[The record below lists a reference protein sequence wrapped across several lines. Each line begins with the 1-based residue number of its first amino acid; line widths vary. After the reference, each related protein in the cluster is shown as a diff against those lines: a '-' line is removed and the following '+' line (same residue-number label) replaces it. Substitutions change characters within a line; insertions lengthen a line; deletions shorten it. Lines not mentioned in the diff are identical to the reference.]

1 MNPDKPTPVST
12 ASRILSQSR
21 FLAWFTLTLA
31 GRIVASIAFLALGG
45 FLTLVIIAVV
55 TLDRREDLSVWHT
68 VVLEEE
74 FEAGNDD
81 RSFADY
87 LAREDRLFA
96 ELETEIYSHT
106 EPAGPADVAR
116 YRKGSPAD
124 PSTYP
129 VNWNRSFEH
138 RPAEGAA
145 RCGVLLLHGM
155 SDSPYSFRSIGERLH
170 AEGAHVL
177 GLRLPG
183 HGTAPSGL
191 LEVTWKDFD
200 AAVRIAVKHLR
211 EQLPDRPVYIAGYSN
226 GGALA
231 VHYALETLEDET
243 LPRVDG
249 LILLSPAIGVS
260 PMAGLAVWQARLGH
274 WLGLEKLA
282 WNSISPEYDPF
293 RYNSFAVNAGD
304 QVYRITAEIGKHLK
318 RLGPTGKLERFP
330 PVLAFQSAVDATV
343 STPMLIEGLFS
354 RLPGDRHELV
364 LFDVNRSGRIDNFL
378 AHDPGTDLR
387 ELVLASQKP
396 FNLTVLANRAPDS
409 LALEERRYSLRDSS
423 VEIVDPGLSWP
434 TGLYSLSHVAL
445 PFPPE
450 DPLYGN
456 GRSPDD
462 AGAEFQIGN
471 IALRGERGFLQIS
484 ATDQLRL
491 RWNPFHP
498 WLAQR
503 VVEFVNRK

>member
-1 MNPDKPTPVST
+1 MEPDKPTPASA
-12 ASRILSQSR
+12 ASRLLSRSR
-21 FLAWFTLTLA
+21 LLAWFTLTLA

-55 TLDRREDLSVWHT
+55 TLDRRADLSVWHT

-74 FEAGNDD
+74 FEAGDDD

-87 LAREDRLFA
+87 LAREERLFA
-96 ELETEIYSHT
+96 ELEAEIYRRT

-116 YRKGSPAD
+116 YRKGSLAD
-124 PSTYP
+124 PSVYP

-138 RPAEGAA
+138 RPAGGPA

-293 RYNSFAVNAGD
+293 KYNSFAVNAGD
-304 QVYRITAEIGKHLK
+304 QVYRITAEIGKHLE
-318 RLGPTGKLERFP
+318 RLGPTGKLDQFP

-354 RLPGDRHELV
+354 RLPGDRHELI
-364 LFDVNRSGRIDNFL
+364 LFDVNRSGRIEQFL
-378 AHDPGTDLR
+378 AHDPGTTLR
-387 ELVLASQKP
+387 ELVLASRKP

-409 LALEERRYSLRDSS
+409 LALEERRYTLRESR
-423 VEIVDPGLSWP
+423 VEVVDPGLAWP
-434 TGLYSLSHVAL
+434 GGVYSLSHVAL
-445 PFPPE
+445 PFPPD

-456 GRSPDD
+456 GSSPDR
-462 AGAEFQIGN
+462 AEAEFQIGN
-471 IALRGERGFLQIS
+471 FALRGERGFLQIG

-491 RWNPFHP
+491 RWNPFHD

-503 VVEFVNRK
+503 VVDFVGDE